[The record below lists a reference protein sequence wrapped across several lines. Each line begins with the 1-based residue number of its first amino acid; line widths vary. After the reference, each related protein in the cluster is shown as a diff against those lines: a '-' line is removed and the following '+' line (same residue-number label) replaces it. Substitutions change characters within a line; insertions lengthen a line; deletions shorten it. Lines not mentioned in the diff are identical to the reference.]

1 MISKVSEFLTGTFS
15 LMSGLLGVAVFAE
28 LLFGKFLGSFSVIQN
43 LIDVVAKFGNNGFVG
58 LLAMLLILGFVNKDK
73 K

>member
-15 LMSGLLGVAVFAE
+15 LMSGLLGVAVLAE